1 VLVEREAEVHFLL
14 GSGTHGYSFLVGEDG
29 YLFQSPISWYTK
41 KQLWDLP
48 PGYRERN
55 SHFDR
60 SITPQC
66 LACHCNHVTVAGHSD
81 SRFQE
86 PIFAEGYA
94 IGCERCHGPG
104 ELHVRRR
111 QAKEV
116 QDGDFDETIVN
127 PAGLEPNLREAVC
140 QQCHLQGTVR
150 VLRRGREP
158 LDFRP
163 GLPMHLFWTVLIRP
177 PDQASDPKAVGQV
190 EQMYASRCFQGS
202 GGKMGCTT
210 CHDPHQQPTPEERT
224 AFYRDRCLGC
234 HEQASAAELVPK
246 PKSGAKRVTAES
258 RGCSLPLPVRL
269 QEKTADNCA
278 ACHMPAQ
285 GTEIPHA
292 AATDHRILRKPDI
305 AEPPPSRP
313 LLPRTSDVALVPFHR
328 DDASSKDPETARDL
342 AVGLMRS
349 IAWQEAPPSVRTAL
363 LARVKPLLDQALER
377 APDDAEAWD
386 ARGFALVLQGRSAD
400 ALAAYEKA
408 LDLNPG
414 GELLLARA
422 AWLAEQL
429 GRDAD
434 ALNYW
439 QRAIAAN
446 PGQSNPHYQAARLL
460 EKARN
465 WTKALAECQETL
477 RLNPFSIEGR
487 MVQIRCLLADGNKNE
502 AQAAFKILEALEPAR
517 GEDLR
522 RWFAAQ

>member
-1 VLVEREAEVHFLL
+1 LA
-14 GSGTHGYSFLVGEDG
+14 
-29 YLFQSPISWYTK
+29 
-41 KQLWDLP
+41 

-60 SITPQC
+60 SIIPRC
-66 LACHCNHVTVAGHSD
+66 LACHCNQPKAAGHSD

-86 PIFAEGYA
+86 PIFAESYA

-111 QAKEV
+111 EAKEV
-116 QDGDFDETIVN
+116 PDGDFDDTIVN
-127 PAGLEPNLREAVC
+127 PARLEPALRESAC
-140 QQCHLQGTVR
+140 QQCHLQGAVR
-150 VLRRGREP
+150 VLRRGRES
-158 LDFRP
+158 LEFRP
-163 GLPMHLFWTVLIRP
+163 GLPMHLFWTVLVRP
-177 PDQASDPKAVGQV
+177 PDQAQDSKAVGQV

-202 GGKMGCTT
+202 RGKLGCIS
-210 CHDPHQQPTPEERT
+210 CHDPHQQPTSEERT
-224 AFYRDRCLGC
+224 TFYRDRCLAC
-234 HEQASAAELVPK
+234 HEEASAVEIVAE
-246 PKSGAKRVTAES
+246 PKSGARGGTTKS
-258 RGCSLPLPVRL
+258 RGCSVPLPVRL
-269 QEKTADNCA
+269 QEKPADNCA

-292 AATDHRILRKPDI
+292 AATDHRILRKPDPS
-305 AEPPPSRP
+305 EPPQSRP
-313 LLPRTSDVALVPFHR
+313 ALPRTGDTALVPFHQNDPTSR
-328 DDASSKDPETARDL
+328 DPETARDL

-349 IAWQEAPPSVRTAL
+349 AAWQEAPASVRSAL
-363 LARVKPLLDQALER
+363 LARVKPLLDRALER

-386 ARGFALVLQGRSAD
+386 ARGFSLVLQGRSSD

-408 LDLNPG
+408 IALNPG

-434 ALNYW
+434 ALDYW

-465 WTKALAECQETL
+465 WSKALAQCEETL
-477 RLNPFSIEGR
+477 RLNPFSIEAR
-487 MVQIRCLLADGNKNE
+487 MVQIRCLLADGKKDE
-502 AQAAFKILEALEPAR
+502 ARAALKILEALEPSR
-517 GEDLR
+517 VEDLR